1 MDFVWAATVMN
12 GGVARQHCHQPSP
25 AGRSSF
31 GIEPSIP
38 RSSSLGHCDMLTFL
52 SLMFG
57 TLASEDLACVAAGLL
72 IQRGQV
78 EASSA
83 VLACTL
89 GIFAGD
95 VGLWATGRAC
105 GRTVLAWPRAAQRLQ
120 PNRFHEFRSWLDR
133 HAGWAIVAS
142 RFLPGS
148 RLPLYVIAG
157 IVELPGIVFAGWALL
172 GTLLWTPA
180 LVLLT
185 AIIGHAFIER
195 ISSLVGSAWVAD
207 IVAAVVIVLILRS
220 MRARRSSR
228 ESLDGQ

>member
-1 MDFVWAATVMN
+1 
-12 GGVARQHCHQPSP
+12 
-25 AGRSSF
+25 
-31 GIEPSIP
+31 
-38 RSSSLGHCDMLTFL
+38 MLTFL

-57 TLASEDLACVAAGLL
+57 TLVSEDLACVAAGLL

-95 VGLWATGRAC
+95 VGLWAIGRTC
-105 GRTVLAWPRAAQRLQ
+105 GRTVLVWPRVAR
-120 PNRFHEFRSWLDR
+120 RFHEFRSWLDR
-133 HAGWAIVAS
+133 RAGWAIVAS

-172 GTLLWTPA
+172 GKLFWTPGWGF
-180 LVLLT
+180 LRGFL
-185 AIIGHAFIER
+185 GDAFVGP
-195 ISSLVGSAWVAD
+195 ISSLIGSAWKAD
-207 IVAAVVIVLILRS
+207 TVAAVVIVVFLRS
-220 MRARRSSR
+220 IRATRSQVPV
-228 ESLDGQ
+228 LADAPGG

>member
-1 MDFVWAATVMN
+1 
-12 GGVARQHCHQPSP
+12 
-25 AGRSSF
+25 
-31 GIEPSIP
+31 
-38 RSSSLGHCDMLTFL
+38 MLTFL

-57 TLASEDLACVAAGLL
+57 TLVSEDLACVAAGLL

-95 VGLWATGRAC
+95 VGLWAIGRAG
-105 GRTVLAWPRAAQRLQ
+105 GRTLLAWPKVARRIQS
-120 PNRFHEFRSWLDR
+120 NRFHEFRSWLDR
-133 HAGWAIVAS
+133 HAGWAIVTS
-142 RFLPGS
+142 RFVPGS

-157 IVELPGIVFAGWALL
+157 LVEFPGLVFARWALV

-185 AIIGHAFIER
+185 AIVGDTFVR
-195 ISSLVGSAWVAD
+195 WISRLVGSVWMAD
-207 IVAAVVIVLILRS
+207 VVAAVVIVVLLRS
-220 MRARRSSR
+220 VRATRSHALVLADAPGS
-228 ESLDGQ
+228 

>member
-1 MDFVWAATVMN
+1 
-12 GGVARQHCHQPSP
+12 
-25 AGRSSF
+25 
-31 GIEPSIP
+31 
-38 RSSSLGHCDMLTFL
+38 MLTFL

-57 TLASEDLACVAAGLL
+57 TLVSEDLSCVTAGLL

-78 EASSA
+78 EPSSA

-95 VGLWATGRAC
+95 VGLWAIGRTCGRA
-105 GRTVLAWPRAAQRLQ
+105 VLAWPRVARYLRA
-120 PNRFHEFRSWLDR
+120 NRFHEFRSWLDR

-157 IVELPGIVFAGWALL
+157 IVELPGIVFAAWALL

-185 AIIGHAFIER
+185 ATVGDAFIGP
-195 ISSLVGSAWVAD
+195 ISNLIGSAWKAD
-207 IVAAVVIVLILRS
+207 IVTAVVIVVLLRS
-220 MRARRSSR
+220 MRAARSR
-228 ESLDGQ
+228 VPVLADAPGG

>member
-1 MDFVWAATVMN
+1 
-12 GGVARQHCHQPSP
+12 
-25 AGRSSF
+25 
-31 GIEPSIP
+31 
-38 RSSSLGHCDMLTFL
+38 MLFFL
-52 SLMFG
+52 SLVFA
-57 TLASEDLACVAAGLL
+57 TLVSEDLACVAAGLL

-78 EASSA
+78 EVSSA
-83 VLACTL
+83 VVACTL

-95 VGLWATGRAC
+95 VGLWAIGRTC
-105 GRTVLAWPRAAQRLQ
+105 GRTVLAWPRVAQRLQ

-157 IVELPGIVFAGWALL
+157 IGVLPGMVFAGWALL

-185 AIIGHAFIER
+185 AIIGDAFIGPIVEPDWIGLEGEPSR
-195 ISSLVGSAWVAD
+195 SSCDRGVHAEDPGDALASTRPRGRNGGATSMIPVTDLFESHLRVSE
-207 IVAAVVIVLILRS
+207 IPAAVVVQAACADWTER
-220 MRARRSSR
+220 
-228 ESLDGQ
+228 

>member
-1 MDFVWAATVMN
+1 
-12 GGVARQHCHQPSP
+12 
-25 AGRSSF
+25 
-31 GIEPSIP
+31 
-38 RSSSLGHCDMLTFL
+38 MLTFI
-52 SLMFG
+52 SLMFA

-95 VGLWATGRAC
+95 VGLWAIGRAC
-105 GRTVLAWPRAAQRLQ
+105 GSSVLAWPRVARRLQ
-120 PNRFHEFRSWLDR
+120 PNRFHEFRSWLER

-157 IVELPGIVFAGWALL
+157 IVELPGMVFAGWALL

-185 AIIGHAFIER
+185 AIIGDAFIGR
-195 ISSLVGSAWVAD
+195 ISSLVGSAWMAD
-207 IVAAVVIVLILRS
+207 MVAAVIIVLLLRGV
-220 MRARRSSR
+220 RATRSPVPVFADAS
-228 ESLDGQ
+228 GG

>member
-1 MDFVWAATVMN
+1 
-12 GGVARQHCHQPSP
+12 
-25 AGRSSF
+25 
-31 GIEPSIP
+31 
-38 RSSSLGHCDMLTFL
+38 MLTVL
-52 SLMFG
+52 SLMSA
-57 TLASEDLACVAAGLL
+57 TLVSEDLACIAAGLL

-78 EASSA
+78 EVSSA

-89 GIFAGD
+89 GIFVGD

-105 GRTVLAWPRAAQRLQ
+105 GRTILTWPKIARRLQ
-120 PNRFHEFRSWLDR
+120 PSRFYEFRSWLER

-157 IVELPGIVFAGWALL
+157 IVELPGMVFAGWALL

-185 AIIGHAFIER
+185 AIIGDAFIGG
-195 ISSLVGSAWVAD
+195 ISRLIGSAWIAD
-207 IVAAVVIVLILRS
+207 IVAAVVLVLLLRS
-220 MRARRSSR
+220 LRTTRTVVSSG
-228 ESLDGQ
+228 SVC

>member
-1 MDFVWAATVMN
+1 
-12 GGVARQHCHQPSP
+12 
-25 AGRSSF
+25 
-31 GIEPSIP
+31 
-38 RSSSLGHCDMLTFL
+38 MLFL
-52 SLMFG
+52 SLMFA
-57 TLASEDLACVAAGLL
+57 TLVSEDLACVAAGLL

-78 EASSA
+78 EASFA

-95 VGLWATGRAC
+95 VGLWAIGRTC
-105 GRTVLAWPRAAQRLQ
+105 GRRALAWPRVAQRLQ

-157 IVELPGIVFAGWALL
+157 IVELPGFVFAGWALL
-172 GTLLWTPA
+172 GTLLWTPT

-185 AIIGHAFIER
+185 AIIGDAFIGP
-195 ISSLVGSAWVAD
+195 ISSLIGSAWKAD
-207 IVAAVVIVLILRS
+207 IVAAGVIMLFLRR
-220 MRARRSSR
+220 MRATRSQVPV
-228 ESLDGQ
+228 LADAPGA

>member
-1 MDFVWAATVMN
+1 
-12 GGVARQHCHQPSP
+12 
-25 AGRSSF
+25 
-31 GIEPSIP
+31 
-38 RSSSLGHCDMLTFL
+38 MLTFL

-57 TLASEDLACVAAGLL
+57 TLVSEDLACVTAGLL

-95 VGLWATGRAC
+95 VGLWAIGRAG
-105 GRTVLAWPRAAQRLQ
+105 GRAVFAWPSVARRLQ
-120 PNRFHEFRSWLDR
+120 PNRFHKFRSWLDR

-148 RLPLYVIAG
+148 RLPLYVIEG
-157 IVELPGIVFAGWALL
+157 IVELPGLVCAGWALV

-185 AIIGHAFIER
+185 AMIGDAFIGR
-195 ISSLVGSAWVAD
+195 ISSLIGSAWMAD
-207 IVAAVVIVLILRS
+207 IVAAVVIVVLLRS
-220 MRARRSSR
+220 CGRRARKFPLSR
-228 ESLDGQ
+228 TRLAGDASTIPVTDLFERHLTVCEAPAPVGYSGGVC

>member
-1 MDFVWAATVMN
+1 
-12 GGVARQHCHQPSP
+12 
-25 AGRSSF
+25 
-31 GIEPSIP
+31 
-38 RSSSLGHCDMLTFL
+38 MLTFL

-57 TLASEDLACVAAGLL
+57 TLVSEDLACVTAGLL

-95 VGLWATGRAC
+95 VGLWAIGRTF
-105 GRTVLAWPRAAQRLQ
+105 GRTVLVWPRVARRLQ

-133 HAGWAIVAS
+133 RAGWAIVAS

-185 AIIGHAFIER
+185 AIIGEGFIGP
-195 ISSLVGSAWVAD
+195 ISSLIGSAWKAD
-207 IVAAVVIVLILRS
+207 IVAAVVIVVLLRS
-220 MRARRSSR
+220 MRATRSQVPV
-228 ESLDGQ
+228 LADAPGG

>member
-1 MDFVWAATVMN
+1 
-12 GGVARQHCHQPSP
+12 
-25 AGRSSF
+25 
-31 GIEPSIP
+31 
-38 RSSSLGHCDMLTFL
+38 MLTFL
-52 SLMFG
+52 SLVFG
-57 TLASEDLACVAAGLL
+57 TLISEDLACVAAGLL

-83 VLACTL
+83 VVACTL

-95 VGLWATGRAC
+95 VGLWTLGRTCGRA
-105 GRTVLAWPRAAQRLQ
+105 VLAWPRVARRLQ
-120 PNRFHEFRSWLDR
+120 PNRFHECRMWLDR

-185 AIIGHAFIER
+185 AIIGDAFIGP
-195 ISSLVGSAWVAD
+195 IASLIGSVWKAD
-207 IVAAVVIVLILRS
+207 ILAAVVIVVFLRS
-220 MRARRSSR
+220 IRAKRSQAPVLADCSNVI
-228 ESLDGQ
+228 

>member
-1 MDFVWAATVMN
+1 MV
-12 GGVARQHCHQPSP
+12 
-25 AGRSSF
+25 
-31 GIEPSIP
+31 
-38 RSSSLGHCDMLTFL
+38 TFL

-57 TLASEDLACVAAGLL
+57 TLVSEDLACVAAGLL

-89 GIFAGD
+89 GIFVGD
-95 VGLWATGRAC
+95 VGLWAIGRTC
-105 GRTVLAWPRAAQRLQ
+105 GSTVLAWPRVARRLQ

-185 AIIGHAFIER
+185 AIIGEAFIGP
-195 ISSLVGSAWVAD
+195 ISSLIGSAWKAD
-207 IVAAVVIVLILRS
+207 LVAAGVIVVFLRS
-220 MRARRSSR
+220 IRATRSQVPVLEDAPG
-228 ESLDGQ
+228 ESCVHDSCHLSLRASSDLQ

>member
-1 MDFVWAATVMN
+1 
-12 GGVARQHCHQPSP
+12 
-25 AGRSSF
+25 
-31 GIEPSIP
+31 
-38 RSSSLGHCDMLTFL
+38 MLTFL

-57 TLASEDLACVAAGLL
+57 TLVSEDLACVAAGLL

-95 VGLWATGRAC
+95 VGLWAIGRTC
-105 GRTVLAWPRAAQRLQ
+105 GRTVLAWPRVARRLQ

-157 IVELPGIVFAGWALL
+157 IVELPGFVFAGWALL
-172 GTLLWTPA
+172 GTLLWTPT

-185 AIIGHAFIER
+185 AIIGDAFIGP
-195 ISSLVGSAWVAD
+195 ISSLIGSAWKAD
-207 IVAAVVIVLILRS
+207 IVAAVVIVVFLRS
-220 MRARRSSR
+220 MRATRSQVPV
-228 ESLDGQ
+228 LADAPGA

>member
-1 MDFVWAATVMN
+1 
-12 GGVARQHCHQPSP
+12 
-25 AGRSSF
+25 
-31 GIEPSIP
+31 
-38 RSSSLGHCDMLTFL
+38 MLTFL

-57 TLASEDLACVAAGLL
+57 TLVSEDLACVTAGLL

-95 VGLWATGRAC
+95 VGLWAIGRTC
-105 GRTVLAWPRAAQRLQ
+105 GRTVLVWPRVARRLQ

-133 HAGWAIVAS
+133 RAGWAIVAS

-180 LVLLT
+180 LVLMT
-185 AIIGHAFIER
+185 AIIGDGFIGP
-195 ISSLVGSAWVAD
+195 ISSLIGSAWKAD
-207 IVAAVVIVLILRS
+207 IVAAVVIVVLLRS
-220 MRARRSSR
+220 MRATRSQVPVLADAPGGSCCHD
-228 ESLDGQ
+228 SCH

>member
-1 MDFVWAATVMN
+1 
-12 GGVARQHCHQPSP
+12 
-25 AGRSSF
+25 
-31 GIEPSIP
+31 
-38 RSSSLGHCDMLTFL
+38 MLTFL

-57 TLASEDLACVAAGLL
+57 TLVSEDLACVTAGLL

-78 EASSA
+78 EASSG

-95 VGLWATGRAC
+95 VGLWAIGRTC
-105 GRTVLAWPRAAQRLQ
+105 GRTVLVWPRVAR
-120 PNRFHEFRSWLDR
+120 RFHEFRSWLDR
-133 HAGWAIVAS
+133 RAGWAIVAS

-185 AIIGHAFIER
+185 AIIGDGFIGP
-195 ISSLVGSAWVAD
+195 ISSLIGSAWKAD
-207 IVAAVVIVLILRS
+207 IVATVVMVVLLRS
-220 MRARRSSR
+220 MRATRSQVPVLADASGGSCCHDSR
-228 ESLDGQ
+228 H

>member
-1 MDFVWAATVMN
+1 
-12 GGVARQHCHQPSP
+12 
-25 AGRSSF
+25 
-31 GIEPSIP
+31 
-38 RSSSLGHCDMLTFL
+38 MLTFL

-57 TLASEDLACVAAGLL
+57 TLVSEDLACVTAGLL

-95 VGLWATGRAC
+95 VGLWATGMAC
-105 GRTVLAWPRAAQRLQ
+105 GRTVLAWPRVARLQ
-120 PNRFHEFRSWLDR
+120 PNQFHELRSWLDR

-157 IVELPGIVFAGWALL
+157 IVELPGLVFAGWALL
-172 GTLLWTPA
+172 GALLWTPA

-185 AIIGHAFIER
+185 AVVGDAFIGR
-195 ISSLVGSAWVAD
+195 ISTLFGSAWLAD
-207 IVAAVVIVLILRS
+207 AVAAVVIVLILRG
-220 MRARRSSR
+220 MRATRSLGKGLG
-228 ESLDGQ
+228 EAAGA

>member
-1 MDFVWAATVMN
+1 
-12 GGVARQHCHQPSP
+12 
-25 AGRSSF
+25 
-31 GIEPSIP
+31 
-38 RSSSLGHCDMLTFL
+38 MLTFL

-57 TLASEDLACVAAGLL
+57 TLVSEDLACVTAGLL

-95 VGLWATGRAC
+95 VGLWAIGRTC
-105 GRTVLAWPRAAQRLQ
+105 GRTVLVWPRVAR
-120 PNRFHEFRSWLDR
+120 RFHEFRSWLDR
-133 HAGWAIVAS
+133 RAGWAIVAS

-185 AIIGHAFIER
+185 AIIGEGFIGP
-195 ISSLVGSAWVAD
+195 ISSLIGSAWKAD
-207 IVAAVVIVLILRS
+207 MVAAVVIVVLLRS
-220 MRARRSSR
+220 MRATRSQVPVLADAPGGSCCHD
-228 ESLDGQ
+228 SCH

>member
-1 MDFVWAATVMN
+1 MV
-12 GGVARQHCHQPSP
+12 
-25 AGRSSF
+25 
-31 GIEPSIP
+31 
-38 RSSSLGHCDMLTFL
+38 TFL

-57 TLASEDLACVAAGLL
+57 TLVSEDLACVAAGLL
-72 IQRGQV
+72 IQRGRV

-89 GIFAGD
+89 GIFVGD
-95 VGLWATGRAC
+95 VGLWAIGRTC
-105 GRTVLAWPRAAQRLQ
+105 GSTVLAWPRVARRLQ

-185 AIIGHAFIER
+185 AIGGDAFIGR
-195 ISSLVGSAWVAD
+195 ISSLIGSAWMAD
-207 IVAAVVIVLILRS
+207 IGAAVVIMALLRS
-220 MRARRSSR
+220 LRATPSQVHVLGGRARVMLPRFLSLISSR
-228 ESLDGQ
+228 VI